1 MFILWL
7 QSNVSETSAEAPP
20 QSGCHCRQSSR
31 NFFFFFFSGC
41 QIGQRATFWCCS
53 TVMIADVILL
63 NGVGFPYNHF
73 NVVGHTDAFLNIGVL
88 TGNKPGSLRYNSTQL
103 HSGLWQTTTSRPQ
116 TRSATRAD
124 VLLIFY
130 NMVSDSPVW
139 MCSYIRR
146 FNIFNPGANKSNA
159 ACLTSLCFLQ
169 LQISPIS
176 CMCFDHIQPVINN
189 ASSHAA
195 AQMWAAPLL
204 CIDVGSL
211 DRPPHLGE
219 FWLQLQTPEM
229 FISASD
235 LALSDC
241 SNAVWRWGNSSGQS
255 GAFDHAVFL
264 FAFYI
269 RASNKYVNWDV
280 NLPVSQGSYT
290 FTHHTNQI
298 GLYNSGITC
307 LS

>member
-31 NFFFFFFSGC
+31 NFFFFFFWMSNWAAGHVLMLLHSDDSRCDSVKRSGIPL
-41 QIGQRATFWCCS
+41 QPLQRCWAHWRIPEHRSSDWQQTRV
-53 TVMIADVILL
+53 TKI
-63 NGVGFPYNHF
+63 
-73 NVVGHTDAFLNIGVL
+73 
-88 TGNKPGSLRYNSTQL
+88 QL